1 VARPVVR
8 PAPQPAAAEEPVAAA
23 GTKGTKGTKGAPAA
37 KGDSTV
43 DEEQRKALKA
53 LQESQL
59 ETPF

>member
-1 VARPVVR
+1 VPQRPATRPV
-8 PAPQPAAAEEPVAAA
+8 PPPEEVAAKPAKPVKPA
-23 GTKGTKGTKGAPAA
+23 GA
-37 KGDSTV
+37 KPGGDSAV